1 MCVHTQVTPLN
12 VTVGTECVRLI
23 FLQTWALREQGTSNA
38 WIEASEG
45 AVHKGSSRAVPSTPE
60 QESHHQGMGSTNF
73 CSIPAKEFLH
83 QTSYQTST
91 DPSYQHPAAATGVPR
106 PCFRA
111 AQQQHST
118 AQPAPTPGSEAAP
131 RSLPSPA
138 PTCGPGP
145 RSAPRRPHSHGPVA
159 EALEDGERGAVAAL
173 QEERVDGA
181 EQRSRRSSAA
191 RHGAAR
197 HSTAL
202 SAPASGGRGRARC
215 AHWLPRLSVSALGQ

>member
-1 MCVHTQVTPLN
+1 MERCTKEAVGRYLPLLNRKVITRAWGARIFAPYLQKSFCTTLSNEHRSILPTPRS
-12 VTVGTECVRLI
+12 CYR
-23 FLQTWALREQGTSNA
+23 
-38 WIEASEG
+38 G
-45 AVHKGSSRAVPSTPE
+45 APAVLS
-60 QESHHQGMGSTNF
+60 GG
-73 CSIPAKEFLH
+73 
-83 QTSYQTST
+83 
-91 DPSYQHPAAATGVPR
+91 PAAAQR
-106 PCFRA
+106 SA
-111 AQQQHST
+111 

-202 SAPASGGRGRARC
+202 STPASGGRGRARC

>member
-23 FLQTWALREQGTSNA
+23 FLQTWALREQGISNA

-111 AQQQHST
+111 AQQQHSA
-118 AQPAPTPGSEAAP
+118 AQRSPPRPRAARQRPGAFPPQPP
-131 RSLPSPA
+131 RA
-138 PTCGPGP
+138 GPD
-145 RSAPRRPHSHGPVA
+145 
-159 EALEDGERGAVAAL
+159 LAAL
-173 QEERVDGA
+173 PAARTHTA
-181 EQRSRRSSAA
+181 PLRKPLRTASAA
-191 RHGAAR
+191 R
-197 HSTAL
+197 
-202 SAPASGGRGRARC
+202 
-215 AHWLPRLSVSALGQ
+215 